1 MAPERST
8 QTTTTIIITNH
19 ARIKMNKLKRY
30 EQLIADKLQQLPVP
44 DKEAGWQQMKK
55 LLDDEQPP
63 RNGGGWK
70 WTAILAVIVTI
81 GLWWTVEA
89 NKEDKNTIATMPVPS
104 GGNNTSNESTKTLN
118 EDNTTHKKIVPA
130 VDDNNASTSNSNT
143 TVVKA
148 HNNGTVAAS
157 NNKADARTPVLQKAI
172 TDSHITPEPTLTEA
186 PKSKDGKNNTYTDA
200 GNLSRK
206 KLTEKETTIPVVSV
220 KVDKKR
226 SIYQQLNKA
235 NKDVVTEKKLFR
247 RKKLPVTDI
256 NNNGNQYTAIRSGKN
271 LPYPAYTNSQEENT
285 FLQKQMELFQNWNE
299 RKTTQSSEDSN
310 TQLLLPNA
318 NLLSIDWGRI
328 ENQLISAAALQ
339 KDRIAILKEQEKLA
353 KKTDRRDRLQSGLSN
368 LFKPFSLKAD
378 GEPWWA
384 VGLSL
389 NSAVAT
395 GSQTRYNYNINAK
408 NNLALDFLPSPYVQF
423 HINDNVYLQTE
434 LNLSAPQHT
443 PQIMVSQN
451 GFSMAGSNLQR
462 SVFVQ
467 KLYYFNWPV
476 SLHYSPVNNLF
487 LGTGIQFSSL
497 QSGVSLTEDRD
508 INTSRLVNNVVQ
520 KFKDDSTAARFKTNE
535 WRWQTGADYYWN
547 RFTLGMRYNQS
558 FSNLLLNKS
567 VSPLS
572 YNNNS
577 FLFFVRYN
585 LFEGRKKESGT
596 YKSTARY

>member
-1 MAPERST
+1 
-8 QTTTTIIITNH
+8 
-19 ARIKMNKLKRY
+19 MNKLKRY

-44 DKEAGWQQMKK
+44 DKEDSWQQMKK

-70 WTAILAVIVTI
+70 WTAILAVVVTI

-130 VDDNNASTSNSNT
+130 VEDNNASASISNT
-143 TVVKA
+143 TVVRA
-148 HNNGTVAAS
+148 DDNGTVAAS
-157 NNKADARTPVLQKAI
+157 NNKVDAGTPVLQKAI
-172 TDSHITPEPTLTEA
+172 ADSYITPEPTLTEA
-186 PKSKDGKNNTYTDA
+186 PKNKDGKNNTYTDA

-206 KLTEKETTIPVVSV
+206 KLTQKETSTSVVSA
-220 KVDKKR
+220 KVDKKT
-226 SIYQQLNKA
+226 SVYQPPNAA
-235 NKDVVTEKKLFR
+235 NKDAVKEKKLLQ
-247 RKKLPVTDI
+247 RKKLLAGDI
-256 NNNGNQYTAIRSGKN
+256 NNSGNQYAGIKSEKS
-271 LPYPAYTNSQEENT
+271 LSFPVYVNSPEENT
-285 FLQKQMELFQNWNE
+285 LLQKQIDLFQNWNE
-299 RKTTQSSEDSN
+299 RKTTQSAEGPK
-310 TQLLLPNA
+310 TPLLLPNA
-318 NLLSIDWGRI
+318 HVLNIDWGGI
-328 ENQLISAAALQ
+328 ENQLMSAAALQ
-339 KDRIAILKEQEKLA
+339 KDKIARLKELEKLA

-368 LFKPFSLKAD
+368 LFKPFSLKAE

-389 NSAVAT
+389 NSSVAT

-443 PQIMVSQN
+443 PQILVSQN
-451 GFSMAGSNLQR
+451 GFNLAGSNLQR

-508 INTSRLVNNVVQ
+508 INTSRLVNNAVQ

-558 FSNLLLNKS
+558 FSNLLLNKTI
-567 VSPLS
+567 SPLS

-577 FLFFVRYN
+577 FLLFVRYN
-585 LFEGRKKESGT
+585 LFEGRKKETGP
-596 YKSTARY
+596 YKSTASY

>member
-1 MAPERST
+1 MAPERSAET
-8 QTTTTIIITNH
+8 ITTIIITNH

-55 LLDDEQPP
+55 LLDEERPP

-70 WTAILAVIVTI
+70 WPAILAVLVTI

-89 NKEDKNTIATMPVPS
+89 NKEDKKTITSLPVPS
-104 GGNNTSNESTKTLN
+104 GSNNTSNESTKTLN
-118 EDNTTHKKIVPA
+118 EDNTTHKKIVSA
-130 VDDNNASTSNSNT
+130 ADDNNASTGISHT
-143 TVVKA
+143 TIVKA
-148 HNNGTVAAS
+148 DNNGTAS
-157 NNKADARTPVLQKAI
+157 NEKVNAGTPVLEKAI
-172 TDSHITPEPTLTEA
+172 ADSYISPEPTLPED
-186 PKSKDGKNNTYTDA
+186 PKNKEEKNNIYADV
-200 GNLSRK
+200 GNLPAK
-206 KLTEKETTIPVVSV
+206 KLTEKETGNSAVSA
-220 KVDKKR
+220 KIDKKR
-226 SIYQQLNKA
+226 SFYRQSNTA
-235 NKDVVTEKKLFR
+235 NKDAVTDKKLWQ
-247 RKKLPVTDI
+247 RKKLTAGAID
-256 NNNGNQYTAIRSGKN
+256 NSGNDYTAITSEKGF
-271 LPYPAYTNSQEENT
+271 PHPAYINSPEENIL
-285 FLQKQMELFQNWNE
+285 LQKQVEFFRSWND
-299 RKTTQSSEDSN
+299 RKTTLPSEDPD
-310 TQLLLPNA
+310 TQLLLPQA
-318 NLLSIDWGRI
+318 NLLSIDWMGI
-328 ENQLISAAALQ
+328 ENQLSSAVATQ
-339 KDRIAILKEQEKLA
+339 KDKIARLKEQEKLA
-353 KKTDRRDRLQSGLSN
+353 KKTGRRDRLQSSLSN
-368 LFKPFSLKAD
+368 LFNPFSLKAE

-389 NSAVAT
+389 NSSVAT
-395 GSQTRYNYNINAK
+395 GSQTTYNYNINAK

-443 PQIMVSQN
+443 PQILVSQN
-451 GFSMAGSNLQR
+451 GFSLSGSNLQR

-508 INTSRLVNNVVQ
+508 INTSRLVNNVVR
-520 KFKDDSTAARFKTNE
+520 KFKDDSTAAKFKTNE

-558 FSNLLLNKS
+558 FSNLLLNKTI
-567 VSPLS
+567 SPLS

-577 FLFFVRYN
+577 FLLFVRYN
-585 LFEGRKKESGT
+585 LFEGRKKESGS

>member
-8 QTTTTIIITNH
+8 QTTATIIITNH

-30 EQLIADKLQQLPVP
+30 EQLIADKLQQVPVP

-55 LLDDEQPP
+55 LLDEEPPP
-63 RNGGGWK
+63 RGGGGWK
-70 WTAILAVIVTI
+70 WTAILAIIVTI

-89 NKEDKNTIATMPVPS
+89 NKENKKTIVSSPNKS
-104 GGNNTSNESTKTLN
+104 GNNNLLKESTKTLN
-118 EDNTTHKKIVPA
+118 EDISTHSIVPPA
-130 VDDNNASTSNSNT
+130 VDKNASASVSNATAVDAGNEGSVAAPGNNAN
-143 TVVKA
+143 VQA
-148 HNNGTVAAS
+148 
-157 NNKADARTPVLQKAI
+157 PVPSKQI
-172 TDSHITPEPTLTEA
+172 TDSYTASGPTLTESL
-186 PKSKDGKNNTYTDA
+186 KNKEGKTNTDNQA
-200 GNLSRK
+200 GNLSEKITERETITSAALVK
-206 KLTEKETTIPVVSV
+206 KN
-220 KVDKKR
+220 KKTG
-226 SIYQQLNKA
+226 IYQQSN
-235 NKDVVTEKKLFR
+235 NTNNNDIIVGEKLFR
-247 RKKLPVTDI
+247 RKKLPGSNV
-256 NNNGNQYTAIRSGKN
+256 NNSRNQYPAVKSVRN
-271 LPYPAYTNSQEENT
+271 LSYPAFTNSEEEDAL
-285 FLQKQMELFQNWNE
+285 LQKQVELFQNWTE
-299 RKTTQSSEDSN
+299 RKTTQSYEYSNSELITPVAGLSDKN
-310 TQLLLPNA
+310 WEAAETQLT
-318 NLLSIDWGRI
+318 
-328 ENQLISAAALQ
+328 AAALRQ
-339 KDRIAILKEQEKLA
+339 KDKIARLEEQEKLA
-353 KKTDRRDRLQSGLSN
+353 RKTDRRDRLQTGLSN

-443 PQIMVSQN
+443 PQILVSQN
-451 GFSMAGSNLQR
+451 GFAPAGSNLQR
-462 SVFVQ
+462 SIFVQ

-497 QSGVSLTEDRD
+497 QSGVSLIEDRD
-508 INTSRLVNNVVQ
+508 INTNRLVNNVVQ

-558 FSNLLLNKS
+558 FSNLLLNKAIT
-567 VSPLS
+567 PLS

-577 FLFFVRYN
+577 FLLFVRYN
-585 LFEGRKKESGT
+585 LFEGKRKDNGSN
-596 YKSTARY
+596 KSTARY